1 MHSDVFSDGYGIK
14 SLISYNYFCSV
25 QTADMFTL
33 VGVVIMQKISL
44 STKKLNTFGEKKS
57 SDVSMISFAFCG
69 FQNSHI
75 INE

>member
-33 VGVVIMQKISL
+33 VVVVIMQKISL
-44 STKKLNTFGEKKS
+44 STKKLNTFGEKKKLRCLNDLICFLWFS
-57 SDVSMISFAFCG
+57 
-69 FQNSHI
+69 
-75 INE
+75 E